1 MLGSQLCQDRI
12 GERTLQHVLSQ
23 SLILQRGLVRWTV
36 YHSRDSFAGR
46 LGHLDGPRN
55 YTLDYIV
62 PELFSQFSLDLLSES
77 GSSIVHCQKDEEI
90 EIGLGSR
97 FYHSDQSEQGW
108 KSVHRVE
115 FTLNW
120 HHQQIASDYRVD
132 CQNSNIRRTVKQ
144 DHVELSFGA
153 REGLAYNEFTTP
165 NRRQLN
171 LCPCEAPIP

>member
-36 YHSRDSFAGR
+36 YYSRDSFAGR

-97 FYHSDQSEQGW
+97 FYHSDESEQGW

-120 HHQQIASDYRVD
+120 HHQQIASDNRVD
-132 CQNSNIRRTVKQ
+132 RQDPNVRWTVKYY
-144 DHVELSFGA
+144 HVEPSFRGL
-153 REGLAYNEFTTP
+153 EGFS
-165 NRRQLN
+165 
-171 LCPCEAPIP
+171 